1 MKPRTPSTLI
11 SDRGPRL
18 MRESRLAG
26 VEALRDCGAA
36 ANAAF
41 GAL

>member
-11 SDRGPRL
+11 ADRGPRL
-18 MRESRLAG
+18 MRASRLAG